1 MRFGI
6 TWLECVRNGCTRAA
20 GRPPIGIFIRIHLQR
35 IFWQFLSRLLKGFAL
50 CGFGLYKL
58 AMLLFVPARI
68 LARMVFS
75 VVLVNVYK
83 FYLLGKKQTE
93 RYWRPAK
100 NPILFPFST
109 RNVVHGM
116 LILATLFVATNSI
129 KAREIRQEEL
139 VQPTILS
146 GMLNVETDVV
156 IVETSDSMHKTSS
169 HYVGSGGVSFYDVG
183 GGTDNDFDLAATQDA
198 SSLLKQEITGTEE
211 GVAPRSDV
219 VYYVVES
226 GETVSTI
233 AQKYHVSINTI
244 LWENRLGDTT
254 LIQPGQKLTIL
265 PTTGISY
272 RVQSGDTLAGV
283 VNKFGGQVSDIVA
296 FNKLANDSAI
306 AQNQVLIIPGGKPPA
321 PPAVVPT
328 SRLASYDSRA
338 QASASADFDGE
349 VPTSAPRPGEG
360 LYWPT
365 DSHKINQYY
374 RWGHT
379 GVDIDN
385 AASSSPI
392 FASQDGHVITAG
404 WGGGYGLEIVI
415 DHGNGMRTL
424 YGHASRIFVHAGQYV
439 ERGQTIA
446 IQGCT
451 GRCTG
456 THLHFEVQIG
466 GRRVNPLSY
475 L

>member
-1 MRFGI
+1 M
-6 TWLECVRNGCTRAA
+6 
-20 GRPPIGIFIRIHLQR
+20 
-35 IFWQFLSRLLKGFAL
+35 SRLLKGFAL
-50 CGFGLYKL
+50 CGFGLLKL
-58 AMLLFVPARI
+58 AALLIIPARI
-68 LARMVFS
+68 FARMVFS

-83 FYLLGKKQTE
+83 IYLLGKKHVE

-146 GMLNVETDVV
+146 GMLHAETDEE
-156 IVETSDSMHKTSS
+156 IVETSDSMQKTSS
-169 HYVGSGGVSFYDVG
+169 RYVGSGGVSLYDVGG
-183 GGTDNDFDLAATQDA
+183 GGTDNDIDLAATQDA
-198 SSLLKQEITGTEE
+198 SSLMKQEITGTEE
-211 GVAPRSDV
+211 GVAPRGDV
-219 VYYVVES
+219 VYHVVES

-233 AQKYHVSINTI
+233 AQQYHVSINTI
-244 LWENRLGDTT
+244 LWENRLDDST

-272 RVQSGDTLAGV
+272 RVQGGDTLAGI
-283 VNKFGGQVSDIVA
+283 VNKFGGQESDIVA

-306 AQNQVLIIPGGKPPA
+306 AQSQVLIIPGGKPPA

-328 SRLASYDSRA
+328 SRLASYDSRS
-338 QASASADFDGE
+338 QASASVDFGGDA
-349 VPTSAPRPGEG
+349 PTSTPQPGEG

-365 DSHKINQYY
+365 DSHRINQYY
-374 RWGHT
+374 RWGHS

-392 FASQDGHVITAG
+392 FAAQDGRVTTAG
-404 WGGGYGLEIVI
+404 WGGGYGMEIVI

-456 THLHFEVQIG
+456 THLHFEVYIG